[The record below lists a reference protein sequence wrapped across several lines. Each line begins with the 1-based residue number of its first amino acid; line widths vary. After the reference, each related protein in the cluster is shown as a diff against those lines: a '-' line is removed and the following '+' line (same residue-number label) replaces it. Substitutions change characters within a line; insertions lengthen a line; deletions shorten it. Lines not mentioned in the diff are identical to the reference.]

1 MRVAILGCG
10 SIAGIYVRNLLERF
24 SDRITITGVCAR
36 HPARARAFAAQF
48 GGLPVYSNLS
58 ALLSDPTVDTV
69 LNLTPPAAHYETTLR
84 ALEAGKHV
92 YSEKPLAAV
101 FSQGATLVE
110 RAAQRGLT
118 LWCAPDTVLGAA
130 LQSCEAYLRDGLIG
144 TPLGATAFL
153 LKRGIE
159 DWHPDPAFFYRAGGG
174 PLLDM
179 GPYYLT
185 ALVRM
190 LGPIESVSGMT
201 HIPLPSRTIS
211 SGAHAGTSIPVH
223 VPTWA
228 TALLRFRSGVLG
240 TLLMTFDAHRSALPH
255 LEIYGSAGTLT
266 LPDPDTFFGPIY
278 LWQDGHDV
286 RELPL
291 RFPFHT
297 GNVRG
302 LGLYAMEKALCAGT
316 PSAENTNIALHVL
329 EIAEAIERSQ
339 AAGQVIPLTTTVL
352 FPA

>member
-1 MRVAILGCG
+1 M
-10 SIAGIYVRNLLERF
+10 RNLLERF
-24 SDRITITGVCAR
+24 SERITIAGVCAR

-48 GGLPVYSNLS
+48 GGLPVYSDLS
-58 ALLSDPTVDTV
+58 ALLSDPAVDAV

-92 YSEKPLAAV
+92 YSEKPLAAG
-101 FSQGATLVE
+101 FSRGATLAE
-110 RAAQRGLT
+110 RAAQRGLM
-118 LWCAPDTVLGAA
+118 LWCAPDTVLGGG

-185 ALVRM
+185 VLVRM
-190 LGPIESVSGMT
+190 LGPVESVSGMT
-201 HIPLPSRTIS
+201 RAPSPSRVVS
-211 SGAHAGTSIPVH
+211 SGAHAGMSIPVQ

-228 TALLRFRSGVLG
+228 TALLRFRSGALG
-240 TLLMTFDAHRSALPH
+240 TLLMTFGAHRSALPH

-266 LPDPDTFFGPIY
+266 LPDPDTFSGPVQ

-297 GNVRG
+297 GNARG
-302 LGLYAMEKALCAGT
+302 LGLYEMEKSLSSGVL
-316 PSAENTNIALHVL
+316 SVENTNTALHVL
-329 EIAEAIERSQ
+329 ELAEAIERSQ
-339 AAGQVIPLTTTVL
+339 VTGQVIPVTTAAL

>member
-1 MRVAILGCG
+1 MKRPAVRSKPGNMSTVKSRLQRTSYGERVW
-10 SIAGIYVRNLLERF
+10 RNGRLNGEF
-24 SDRITITGVCAR
+24 CSGAHRI
-36 HPARARAFAAQF
+36 
-48 GGLPVYSNLS
+48 
-58 ALLSDPTVDTV
+58 
-69 LNLTPPAAHYETTLR
+69 PPSPPPHT
-84 ALEAGKHV
+84 
-92 YSEKPLAAV
+92 
-101 FSQGATLVE
+101 
-110 RAAQRGLT
+110 
-118 LWCAPDTVLGAA
+118 
-130 LQSCEAYLRDGLIG
+130 CEAYLRDGLIG

-179 GPYYLT
+179 GPFYLT

-190 LGPIESVSGMT
+190 LGPVESVSGMT
-201 HIPLPSRTIS
+201 RTPFPSRTVS

-223 VPTWA
+223 VPTRA
-228 TALLRFRSGVLG
+228 TALLRFRSGALG

-255 LEIYGSAGTLT
+255 LEIYGSSGTLT
-266 LPDPDTFFGPIY
+266 LPDPDTFSGPIC
-278 LWQDGHDV
+278 LRQDGHDV

-302 LGLYAMEKALCAGT
+302 LGLYEMEKALCAGT

-339 AAGQVIPLTTTVL
+339 AAGQVIPLTTTAL